1 MNESHHRNTDLLQL
15 ACTYLE
21 PLLDR
26 FVLVGGCATDL
37 LITNRASPEV
47 RATIDVDLIVDAI
60 SLVDYYDIESSLR
73 NIGFK
78 QGEDDD
84 GVICRWTIENVILDL
99 MPTDKAILGFSNPW
113 YKSAYANAQLTQLPN
128 GLTVRHVTAPYF
140 IATKIEAFNGRGGGD
155 FMMSHDMEDIVS
167 VVDGRAEL
175 IGEISAC
182 DEGLKSFVS
191 KQFKVW
197 QKNEDFY
204 DALSGHLP
212 PDQAS
217 QARLPIIMKS
227 IAQIADLVV
236 E

>member
-1 MNESHHRNTDLLQL
+1 M
-15 ACTYLE
+15 
-21 PLLDR
+21 
-26 FVLVGGCATDL
+26 
-37 LITNRASPEV
+37 
-47 RATIDVDLIVDAI
+47 DLIVDAI

-73 NIGFK
+73 AIGFK

-140 IATKIEAFNGRGGGD
+140 IATKIEAFSGRGGGD

-191 KQFKVW
+191 NQFKVW

-227 IAQIADLVV
+227 IAQISGLDA